1 MEGGGNCVNVSDT
14 KWRMAKGWELTRPVH
29 GEPVIPKS
37 VDEGDRSLKGSRL
50 VSVTVREG
58 EREWVKEVPR
68 GVSVSA
74 VRKVVAQL
82 LGWRACEVAM
92 SIQGTEGESLVP
104 LWDAREFGDLG
115 VAATAQIGRAHV

>member
-1 MEGGGNCVNVSDT
+1 M
-14 KWRMAKGWELTRPVH
+14 
-29 GEPVIPKS
+29 IPKS
-37 VDEGDRSLKGSRL
+37 VDESDRSLKGSRL

-58 EREWVKEVPR
+58 EREWVKDVPR
-68 GVSVSA
+68 SVSVSA

-92 SIQGTEGESLVP
+92 TVHGTEGESPVP

-115 VAATAQIGRAHV
+115 VAATAQLIVSRI

>member
-1 MEGGGNCVNVSDT
+1 MSDY
-14 KWRMAKGWELTRPVH
+14 KVEDGKKGWELTGPVH

-37 VDEGDRSLKGSRL
+37 VDEGDRTLKGSRL
-50 VSVTVREG
+50 VSVTIREG
-58 EREWVKEVPR
+58 EREWVKEVPL

-92 SIQGTEGESLVP
+92 SVHGSEGEYPVA
-104 LWDAREFGDLG
+104 LWDAREFGNLG
-115 VAATAQIGRAHV
+115 VAAAAQLIVTRV